1 MPTQLKDM
9 ILNITLEDT
18 RVRMYITDTNG
29 LMIFDDG
36 YYTYDS
42 DSMDKEYFDNWVTMV
57 SSLPTTNI
65 TQVNRF
71 I

>member
-42 DSMDKEYFDNWVTMV
+42 ASMDKEYFDNWVTMI

>member
-42 DSMDKEYFDNWVTMV
+42 ASMDQEYFDNWVTMI

>member
-36 YYTYDS
+36 YYIYDS
-42 DSMDKEYFDNWVTMV
+42 ASMDQEYFDNWVTMI